1 MCYPL
6 CTLIKQVLPVT
17 MSSSRSAGPTAMGKK
32 PSRGGHLP
40 INGLNLYY
48 EVHGDLAAPGIPLLL
63 IPGAFMAADS
73 MPAWVDAFSR
83 DRAVIVFDQQG
94 HGRTPD
100 TARTMSYEQ
109 FGDDAAELLRALGV
123 RCADVMGYSQGGGA
137 ALQLAIRHPSLVS
150 KLVAMSATF
159 HRDGWHPAVAES
171 IAAMTAADFAGTP
184 LHAAFAAHTPEAGAF
199 DAYLEKMKAL
209 NINDQQITEE
219 QMRAIP
225 AKTMVIVGD
234 ADSVVLEHALA
245 MFRLCGGADDGAA
258 KTGVLQSV
266 PQARLV
272 VQPATS
278 HIGISGQADV
288 LVPLVTAF
296 LDDVPPVTPELF

>member
-1 MCYPL
+1 
-6 CTLIKQVLPVT
+6 
-17 MSSSRSAGPTAMGKK
+17 
-32 PSRGGHLP
+32 
-40 INGLNLYY
+40 
-48 EVHGDLAAPGIPLLL
+48 
-63 IPGAFMAADS
+63 
-73 MPAWVDAFSR
+73 
-83 DRAVIVFDQQG
+83 
-94 HGRTPD
+94 
-100 TARTMSYEQ
+100 
-109 FGDDAAELLRALGV
+109 
-123 RCADVMGYSQGGGA
+123 
-137 ALQLAIRHPSLVS
+137 VS
-150 KLVAMSATF
+150 KVVAMSATF
-159 HRDGWHPAVAES
+159 HRDGWHPSVAES

-184 LHAAFAAHTPEAGAF
+184 LPAALAAHTPEAGAF

-245 MFRLCGGADDGAA
+245 MFRLRGGADDGAA
-258 KTGVLQSV
+258 KTGVLPSV

-272 VQPATS
+272 VLPATS

>member
-1 MCYPL
+1 
-6 CTLIKQVLPVT
+6 
-17 MSSSRSAGPTAMGKK
+17 MGKK
-32 PSRGGHLP
+32 PSRSGHLP
-40 INGLNLYY
+40 INGLDLYF
-48 EVHGDLAAPGIPLLL
+48 EIHGDLAAPGTPLLL

-73 MPAWVDAFSR
+73 MPAWVDGFAR
-83 DRAVIVFDQQG
+83 DRAVITFDQQG

-100 TARTMSYEQ
+100 TARAMSYEQ

-123 RCADVMGYSQGGGA
+123 PCADVMGYSQGGGA

-159 HRDGWHPAVAES
+159 HRDGWHPSVAES
-171 IAAMTAADFAGTP
+171 ISAMTAADFAGTP
-184 LHAAFAAHTPEAGAF
+184 VAAAFTAHTPAPGAF

-209 NINDQQITEE
+209 NIDDQQISEE
-219 QMRAIP
+219 QIHAIS

-234 ADSVVLEHALA
+234 ADSVTLEHALA
-245 MFRLCGGADDGAA
+245 MFRLRGGADHDAA
-258 KTGVLQSV
+258 KTGVLQGV

-272 VQPATS
+272 VLPATS
-278 HIGISGQADV
+278 HIGLSGQADV
-288 LVPLVTAF
+288 LVPMVTAF